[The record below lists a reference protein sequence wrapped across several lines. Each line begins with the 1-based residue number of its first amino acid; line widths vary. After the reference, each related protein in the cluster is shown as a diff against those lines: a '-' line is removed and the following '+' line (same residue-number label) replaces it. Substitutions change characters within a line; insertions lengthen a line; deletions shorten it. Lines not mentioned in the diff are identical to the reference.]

1 MKLHREEVVKRFPF
15 ALRRDQAGVLVPTL
29 TADVRV
35 KPGAQV
41 VQMLVKHGFLGEE
54 KLKNLADCGVQSI
67 LQCWTLRIL
76 HIQSTPHNLDDISN
90 TAPRCDDDGHHISM
104 V

>member
-1 MKLHREEVVKRFPF
+1 M
-15 ALRRDQAGVLVPTL
+15 LVPTL

-67 LQCWTLRIL
+67 LQCWASRIL
-76 HIQSTPHNLDDISN
+76 HIQSTPHNLDDMSN
-90 TAPRCDDDGHHISM
+90 IAPRFDGDGHHISM